1 MRKGWSLKSV
11 VALLSLAIVV
21 QAQAGT
27 ETPPTGW
34 TVTPT
39 LRTRVESWRWF
50 DPGNPPVGKDS
61 HYVFMGQIL
70 RVPAVKQGKKTD
82 VLVELAVPLLFGLPD
97 DAVAAAPQGQ
107 LGLGASYKAAN
118 EGQYI
123 GVFFKQAA
131 LTFKGA
137 LGENTNLKVGR
148 FEFIE
153 GIESLTGD
161 PTLDWIKRERIGHR
175 LIGNFGFSHVGRSAD
190 GVHVSRNTKG
200 SNLTFVAA
208 RPTVGVFDLD
218 GNKGIDDVGYVYLGL
233 THKGSP
239 TTYDGRLFYIL
250 YKDDRGLAKVDN
262 SGGASGT
269 GDISISTFGGHYAKK
284 MGKADVM
291 LWGAVQR
298 GDWGVHDHRASAVSI
313 ELGYQPDMKC
323 QPWIRVGTSRSSG
336 DSVGTDGKH
345 ETFFVILPTP
355 RIYAR
360 FPFYNQM
367 NLQDDF
373 VMLVLRPNPKTVAR
387 LDLHRLRL
395 ADAGDRWYAGGGAFQ
410 QGTFGYA
417 GRPSNGNRNLATLLD
432 ASVDYKLTANTTVTL
447 YLSRAIGGNVVS
459 AIYPNGRRADL
470 VYVEVTNKF

>member
-1 MRKGWSLKSV
+1 MKRGCSLKWV
-11 VALLSLAIVV
+11 VALLSVVIVV
-21 QAQAGT
+21 KVQAGT
-27 ETPPTGW
+27 EAPPTGW
-34 TVTPT
+34 TVAPT

-50 DPGNPPVGKDS
+50 DTGSPAVGKDNN
-61 HYVFMGQIL
+61 YVFMGQLL
-70 RVPAVKQGKKTD
+70 RVPASKQGKKTD
-82 VLVELAVPLLFGLPD
+82 ALLELAVPLLFALPN

-118 EGQYI
+118 GGQYI
-123 GVFFKQAA
+123 GIFFKQAA

-137 LGENTNLKVGR
+137 LGKNTNLKVGR

-153 GIESLTGD
+153 GVESMTAD

-190 GVHVSRNTKG
+190 GVHISRNTKA
-200 SNLTFVAA
+200 SNFTFVAA

-218 GNKGIDDVGYVYLGL
+218 GNKGLDDVGYVYLGL

-284 MGKADVM
+284 MGKADVL
-291 LWGAVQR
+291 LWGAVQS
-298 GDWGVHDHRASAVSI
+298 GDWGAHDHKASAVNI

-323 QPWIRVGTSRSSG
+323 KPWIRVGTFRSSG
-336 DSVGTDGKH
+336 DSVGTDGEH

-373 VMLVLRPNPKTVAR
+373 VMLMLRPNPKTSAR

-395 ADAGDRWYAGGGAFQ
+395 ADAGDRWYVGGGAFQ

-432 ASVDYKLTANTTVTL
+432 ASVDYKLTANTTVTF

-470 VYVEVTNKF
+470 FYVEVTNKF

>member
-1 MRKGWSLKSV
+1 MKKGWLLGLNVTLLSV
-11 VALLSLAIVV
+11 VVLV
-21 QAQAGT
+21 QGQAGT
-27 ETPPTGW
+27 EAPPTGW

-39 LRTRVESWRWF
+39 LRTRIESWRWF
-50 DPGNPPVGKDS
+50 DPGNPPVGKDNR
-61 HYVFMGQIL
+61 YVFMGQIL
-70 RVPAVKQGKKTD
+70 RVPVAKQGKKTD
-82 VLVELAVPLLFGLPD
+82 ALVELAVPMLFALPN
-97 DAVAAAPQGQ
+97 DAVAAPPQGQ
-107 LGLGASYKAAN
+107 LGMGASYKAAN
-118 EGQYI
+118 DGQYV

-137 LGENTNLKVGR
+137 LGENTHLKVGR
-148 FEFIE
+148 FEFNE
-153 GIESLTGD
+153 GVEFMTGD
-161 PTLDWIKRERIGHR
+161 PTLDWIKRERIGYR

-250 YKDDRGLAKVDN
+250 YKDDRRLAKVDN

-269 GDISISTFGGHYAKK
+269 GDISISTFGGHYARKL
-284 MGKADVM
+284 GKADVL

-298 GDWGVHDHRASAVSI
+298 GDWGAHDHKASAVNL
-313 ELGYQPDMKC
+313 EFGYQPTMKG
-323 QPWIRVGTSRSSG
+323 QPWIRIGTFRSSG

-345 ETFFVILPTP
+345 ETFFLILTTP
-355 RIYAR
+355 RLYAR
-360 FPFYNQM
+360 FPFFNQM
-367 NLQDDF
+367 NLRDDF
-373 VMLVLRPNPKTVAR
+373 VMLILRPNPKTVAR

-395 ADAGDRWYAGGGAFQ
+395 ADAGDRWYLGGGAFQ

-417 GRPSNGNRNLATLLD
+417 GRPSGGNRDLATLLD
-432 ASVDYKLTANTTVTL
+432 VSVDYKLTAHTTVTL
-447 YLSRAIGGNVVS
+447 YLSRAIGGKVVS
-459 AIYPNGRRADL
+459 AIYPNGRRASL
-470 VYVEVTNKF
+470 FYVEVMNRF

>member
-1 MRKGWSLKSV
+1 MLKLVVTFLSV
-11 VALLSLAIVV
+11 VIVV
-21 QAQAGT
+21 QGQAGT
-27 ETPPTGW
+27 EAPPTGW
-34 TVTPT
+34 QVTPT

-50 DPGNPPVGKDS
+50 DPGNPAVGKDS

-70 RVPAVKQGKKTD
+70 RVPASKQGKKAD
-82 VLVELAVPLLFGLPD
+82 ALLELAVPLLFALPD

-118 EGQYI
+118 GGQYI

-137 LGENTNLKVGR
+137 LGKNTNLKVGR

-153 GIESLTGD
+153 GVESMTAD

-200 SNLTFVAA
+200 SNFTFVAA

-218 GNKGIDDVGYVYLGL
+218 GNKGIDDVGYVYVGL

-269 GDISISTFGGHYAKK
+269 GDISISTFGGHYARK
-284 MGKADVM
+284 MGKADVL
-291 LWGAVQR
+291 LWGALQR
-298 GDWGVHDHRASAVSI
+298 GDWGAHDQDASAWDVEI
-313 ELGYQPDMKC
+313 GYQPPNVKC
-323 QPWIRVGTSRSSG
+323 KPWFRIGTCRSSG
-336 DSVGTDGKH
+336 DGSGADGTH
-345 ETFFVILPTP
+345 ETFFQILPTP

-360 FPFYNQM
+360 FPFYNMM
-367 NLQDDF
+367 NTEDDF
-373 VMLVLRPNPKTVAR
+373 AMVILRPTDKMTIRA
-387 LDLHRLRL
+387 DYHRLRL
-395 ADAGDRWYAGGGAFQ
+395 ADSADRWYVGGGAFQ

-417 GRPSNGNRNLATLLD
+417 GRPSSGSRDLAKLID
-432 ASVDYKLTANTTVTL
+432 VSVDYKATANTTFTV
-447 YLSRAIGGNVVS
+447 YYARAFGGGVVS
-459 AIYPNGRRADL
+459 SIYPSGRKADL
-470 VYVEVTNKF
+470 FYVEMTHRF